1 MDQKLVAAPPRP
13 VLRLSRSNSNASVLG
28 LKESPYPQHLYTSS
42 LTKKSVIDEL
52 ENPHLGLKQS
62 SRKCHDDVNDHV
74 HVLHPVPITIEQRQS
89 RISKLLKE
97 AKKENPL
104 GKSQLFKMTLTF
116 RSFVWEPTLYNIYG
130 TSLSQSSK
138 ALETEKVETP
148 PVSAKV
154 KKILVRSNSATS
166 LKSNHSNISNLKLIQ
181 NPEEP
186 SAGIS
191 QKVFIHFKIKVSSDN
206 NKDLFLIFI
215 F

>member
-1 MDQKLVAAPPRP
+1 MDQKLVAAPLRP
-13 VLRLSRSNSNASVLG
+13 TLRLSRSNSNASVLG
-28 LKESPYPQHLYTSS
+28 LKESPYPQHLYISS

-52 ENPHLGLKQS
+52 ENPHLGPKQS
-62 SRKCHDDVNDHV
+62 SRKCHDDVHDHV
-74 HVLHPVPITIEQRQS
+74 HALHPVPITIEQRQS

-130 TSLSQSSK
+130 TSLSQPSK
-138 ALETEKVETP
+138 VLETEKVET

-154 KKILVRSNSATS
+154 KKILVRSNSASS
-166 LKSNHSNISNLKLIQ
+166 LKSNHSNMPNLKLIQ

-186 SAGIS
+186 PVEIS
-191 QKVFIHFKIKVSSDN
+191 QKVFFY
-206 NKDLFLIFI
+206 F
-215 F
+215 